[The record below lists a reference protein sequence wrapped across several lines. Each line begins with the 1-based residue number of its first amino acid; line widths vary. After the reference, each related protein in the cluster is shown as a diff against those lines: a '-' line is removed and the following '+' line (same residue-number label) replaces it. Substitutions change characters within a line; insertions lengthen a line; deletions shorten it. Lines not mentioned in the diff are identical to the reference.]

1 MEALNQRI
9 REMSMSDAPRDKL
22 STENPAEL
30 SIVELLALLIGPGNA
45 QCNSIEL
52 AKKVMTS
59 CKNRLAE
66 LCKCSVNDLMQ
77 VPGIGRSKAC
87 TLVAFGELSRR
98 QQSETTT
105 LRPVIRNSKDT
116 AAFFR
121 PHLEHLN
128 YEVFAVLFLRQ
139 NGQIIDFQIVSEG
152 GITSTTVDPRLIFR
166 EALKRHAVS
175 IVVSHNHPSG
185 SLQPSISD
193 EALTAKLNS
202 GSKYLDIKLLDHVI
216 IGEGGYFS
224 FADEGKL

>member
-1 MEALNQRI
+1 MEAQNQRI
-9 REMSMSDAPRDKL
+9 REMSMSDAPRNKL

-45 QCNSIEL
+45 QCNSIAL
-52 AKKVMTS
+52 AKKVMPF
-59 CKNRLAE
+59 CKNRLTE

-87 TLVAFGELSRR
+87 ALVAFAELNRR
-98 QQSETTT
+98 QQSEKAAEK
-105 LRPVIRNSKDT
+105 PIVRNSKD
-116 AAFFR
+116 AATFFR
-121 PHLEHLN
+121 PHLEHLC
-128 YEVFAVLFLRQ
+128 YEKFAVMFLRQ
-139 NGQIIDFQIVSEG
+139 NGQIIAFQIVPEG
-152 GITSTTVDPRLIFR
+152 GITSASVDVRRIFR

-185 SLQPSISD
+185 SLQPSIAD